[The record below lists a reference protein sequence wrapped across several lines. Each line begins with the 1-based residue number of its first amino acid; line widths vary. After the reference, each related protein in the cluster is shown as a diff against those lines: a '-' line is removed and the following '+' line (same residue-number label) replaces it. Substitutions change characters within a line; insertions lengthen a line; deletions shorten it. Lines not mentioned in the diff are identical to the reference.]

1 MALLWKGYQTLLK
14 KHPVKTQVCSAA
26 TLMMLGDVISQQVV
40 ENRGFKHHDWPRSG
54 RMAFIGLIYIGPCI
68 TLWYRALDYLV
79 HGTSKTTALK
89 KMLLDQIIC
98 APTILGGFLTFMGVL
113 SGLSSEQIANKFK
126 KDYKDVLITNYY
138 IWPAVQV
145 ANFYF
150 VPLNHRANAHG
161 RVGMQKGSGCNI
173 REQQKEKEV
182 LSTARPMEK
191 IDGDGQQGSRVM
203 MKGRGDRKGWRRCC
217 PNNL

>member
-150 VPLNHRANAHG
+150 VPLNHRLIVVQFVAIFWNSYLSW
-161 RVGMQKGSGCNI
+161 KTN
-173 REQQKEKEV
+173 KE
-182 LSTARPMEK
+182 
-191 IDGDGQQGSRVM
+191 
-203 MKGRGDRKGWRRCC
+203 
-217 PNNL
+217 